1 VAHLY
6 YIPEGTVLEPG
17 ATAVLVGD
25 EARHAVS
32 VGRLGVGEEILIGD
46 GRGVLARAHA
56 TQVSAQKVELQ
67 VHECTSHEPPSPQVW
82 LVQALAKGDRDEM
95 AIQTCTELG
104 VDRVI
109 PWQAARSVSVW
120 KGDKLDKGVARWQ
133 KIVTE
138 ASKQSLRARIPEVSP
153 AMSSCEVAL
162 LGETTQLILL
172 DPEAEDSLS
181 AYRPPVGKTLVL
193 LVGPEG
199 GVESSERQMF
209 LDAGAIDLKLG
220 DTVLRTS
227 SAGPA
232 ALAVLNSA
240 LGRW

>member
-1 VAHLY
+1 MAHLY
-6 YIPEGTVLEPG
+6 YIPEGTVLQPG
-17 ATAVLVGD
+17 HKASLLGD
-25 EARHAVS
+25 EARHAVT
-32 VGRLGVGEEILIGD
+32 VGRLGVGEEILLGD
-46 GRGVLARAHA
+46 GHGTLAKA
-56 TQVSAQKVELQ
+56 TATEVSGKRVELQ
-67 VHECTSHEPPSPQVW
+67 VHECTTHEPPSPQVW

-109 PWQAARSVSVW
+109 PWQAARSVSIW
-120 KGDKLDKGVARWQ
+120 KGDKLDTGVARWQ

-138 ASKQSLRARIPEVSP
+138 ASKQSLRARIPEVSK
-153 AMSSCEVAL
+153 AMSTRDLVA
-162 LGETTQLILL
+162 LGETTQLVLL

-181 AYRPPVGKTLVL
+181 AYIPPTGKTVVVI
-193 LVGPEG
+193 VGPEG
-199 GVESSERQMF
+199 GVEPSEREML

-220 DTVLRTS
+220 GTVLRTS

>member
-1 VAHLY
+1 
-6 YIPEGTVLEPG
+6 
-17 ATAVLVGD
+17 
-25 EARHAVS
+25 
-32 VGRLGVGEEILIGD
+32 
-46 GRGVLARAHA
+46 
-56 TQVSAQKVELQ
+56 
-67 VHECTSHEPPSPQVW
+67 
-82 LVQALAKGDRDEM
+82 M

-104 VDRVI
+104 VDRAI